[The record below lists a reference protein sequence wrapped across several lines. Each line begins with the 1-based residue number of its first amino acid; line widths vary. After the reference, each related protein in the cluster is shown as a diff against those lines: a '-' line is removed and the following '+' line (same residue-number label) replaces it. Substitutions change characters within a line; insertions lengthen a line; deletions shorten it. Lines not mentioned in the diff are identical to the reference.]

1 MTTNFTTDPR
11 RVVVAFEL
19 RVVTLKTRANLVT
32 GGENAATRNID
43 GTTVANDDDDNVEE
57 GGGEDG
63 DEDGN
68 A

>member
-1 MTTNFTTDPR
+1 MTTNFATDPR

-43 GTTVANDDDDNVEE
+43 GTTVANNDDDNVEE

>member
-1 MTTNFTTDPR
+1 MIPWSVMTR
-11 RVVVAFEL
+11 
-19 RVVTLKTRANLVT
+19 KTQENLVT
-32 GGENAATRNID
+32 GGENAAILTAPP
-43 GTTVANDDDDNVEE
+43 VANDDDSVE